1 MNAEKQYKRVFSN
14 VVLPVRNVERVSFV
28 DNRSDSVTQA
38 KLITF
43 IQKKGSNIKQ
53 RKIDYGNEVS
63 NLNSEMSIPGGCKL
77 YHATKDSNNVYS
89 ILDNGVDVRRSL
101 STQLGKGFYTTW
113 FQYADNKYGSFVL
126 RYTVTQKMNGQQ
138 VYSHSIK
145 DANAKEMR
153 DNQNYKEV
161 WDVQNDFLY
170 TPELDITIDGQD
182 IPHQVKIT
190 ESGVSKIQLESIL
203 VDKDVYTIEQFREKY
218 KPRPKIDLSAIKRRR

>member
-1 MNAEKQYKRVFSN
+1 MNAEKQYKRVSSN
-14 VVLPVRNVERVSFV
+14 VVLPIRNAERLSFV
-28 DNRSDSVTQA
+28 DNRSDSVTQT
-38 KLITF
+38 KLVKF
-43 IQKKGSNIKQ
+43 IQKKGNNIKQ

-63 NLNSEMSIPGGCKL
+63 NLNSEMSILGGCKL
-77 YHATKDSNNVYS
+77 YDATKDSNNVYS
-89 ILDNGVDVRRSL
+89 ILDNGIDVRRSL

-126 RYTVTQKMNGQQ
+126 RYAVTQEMNGQQ

-190 ESGVSKIQLESIL
+190 GSGVSKIQLESIL

-218 KPRPKIDLSAIKRRR
+218 KPRPKIDLSAIKRRK

>member
-1 MNAEKQYKRVFSN
+1 MNAEKQYKRVSSN
-14 VVLPVRNVERVSFV
+14 VVLPVRNAERSSFE
-28 DNRSDSVTQA
+28 DNRSDSVTHA
-38 KLITF
+38 KLIKF
-43 IQKKGSNIKQ
+43 IQKKGNNIKQ
-53 RKIDYGNEVS
+53 RKIDYGNEES
-63 NLNSEMSIPGGCKL
+63 NLNSEMSIPVGCKL
-77 YHATKDSNNVYS
+77 YHATRDPNNVHS
-89 ILDNGVDVRRSL
+89 IIDKGIDVGRSL

-126 RYTVTQKMNGQQ
+126 QYAVTQEMNGQQ

-190 ESGVSKIQLESIL
+190 GSGVSKIQLESIR

-218 KPRPKIDLSAIKRRR
+218 KPRPKIDLSAIKKRK